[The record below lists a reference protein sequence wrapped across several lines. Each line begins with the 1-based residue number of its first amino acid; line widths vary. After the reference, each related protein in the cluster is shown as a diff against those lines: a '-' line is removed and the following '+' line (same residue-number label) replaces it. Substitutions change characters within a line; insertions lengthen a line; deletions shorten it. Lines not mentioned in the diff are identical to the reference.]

1 MNENIQVFV
10 NNQVAFPYLSY
21 SSESFLFILLDA
33 STQLRNMS
41 DINVSIRCNDV
52 VEPTNSKTITK
63 VYSIYNRQIIEYEFM
78 II

>member
-1 MNENIQVFV
+1 
-10 NNQVAFPYLSY
+10 
-21 SSESFLFILLDA
+21 
-33 STQLRNMS
+33 MS

>member
-1 MNENIQVFV
+1 
-10 NNQVAFPYLSY
+10 
-21 SSESFLFILLDA
+21 
-33 STQLRNMS
+33 MS

-52 VEPTNSKTITK
+52 VERTNSKTITK